1 MNFEQLLW
9 FYNATTG
16 RILDAEGSRNSAKF
30 FKVPAVYVQPFL
42 WSITAK
48 MWFHLS
54 PWLENKFSVR

>member
-9 FYNATTG
+9 FYNATTR
-16 RILDAEGSRNSAKF
+16 RILDAKGSRNSAKF
-30 FKVPAVYVQPFL
+30 FKVPVVYVQPFL